1 MCNSRNSRVGPGMV
15 RFWICA
21 VLLGLSG
28 QLQGEAESSSP
39 PRAQSALE
47 PPVVRGSPLEDGA
60 RGVML
65 FRGRLLSYEVIHGRA
80 VHGGDMILGTAAEA
94 AASPRP
100 PVADGLQHIRPTARA
115 IAAVGQDLLWPE
127 GKIPYVVDS
136 GIPADQQENIA
147 AAAAAWNSKTVITW
161 SPRQAERHFVR
172 FQPAP
177 PGPCHAHVGRS
188 GRGEQGILI
197 PPSGCDVN
205 SLVHEMGHAVGLYHE
220 HEREDRDAHLAV
232 QMENLSQSA
241 AAWYLPSYVGSAP
254 YNYRSTMHYG
264 PFAAS
269 RNGRPVLETIPPG
282 MEIPAGGLSP
292 GDIDGV
298 ARLYGRPPSQV
309 TVATNPPG
317 LDLIVD
323 GVRVTTP
330 AQFSW
335 AAGTE
340 HSLEAPT
347 PQARE
352 GSRFLFGRW
361 NDEGG
366 RCRTVVADPA
376 RTWYE
381 ANFIVQHYVSTSST
395 PDGAGTV
402 TISPDSP
409 DGYYTLRTPVQVSAA
424 PATASSYDFVLWNGL
439 LAGDHGRSSNPA
451 RHTVTGPGR
460 EYAAFF
466 SRQPLFRFRSSV
478 DPILIQIDG
487 QTRAAPLTLRTS
499 DLGTSV
505 TLRVPEVQQIS
516 RLLHGRYRFD
526 TWSDGGG
533 PSHQLD
539 VPAEGGELTLSV
551 TPEYRLTTGVRFP
564 GEDRISLVP
573 PSDDGFYAVGTQ
585 VTATA
590 EPAPGRVLANWVG
603 DAAGDSPV
611 QIVAMDGVRH
621 LEAAFTTG
629 GSLRAGV
636 PKQLVLPTSAYQ
648 FQAYFYRE
656 CHVVHVPPGA
666 TRMTVGF
673 QSSQPA
679 AEVDLY
685 VQRGGSPSWHLAA
698 DDRTPVFN
706 AHFRSTDAG
715 ANERVTVTAASAPAL
730 AAGGYYIGLVT
741 YNPRQRIAGT
751 LRVDIEGAAEWV
763 QGTPGAFTFVA
774 TAAGDPPSQQL
785 RLDLGGAG
793 NSAYR
798 LESDHPWLTP
808 TPQRWSFPPT
818 RTQSISVAVA
828 AAGLEAGTYNTV
840 LRIVRLAG
848 QAATGSSASVTGV
861 AVREFPV
868 ALAVLPPE
876 PPAVSE

>member
-1 MCNSRNSRVGPGMV
+1 M
-15 RFWICA
+15 
-21 VLLGLSG
+21 
-28 QLQGEAESSSP
+28 
-39 PRAQSALE
+39 
-47 PPVVRGSPLEDGA
+47 
-60 RGVML
+60 
-65 FRGRLLSYEVIHGRA
+65 
-80 VHGGDMILGTAAEA
+80 
-94 AASPRP
+94 
-100 PVADGLQHIRPTARA
+100 RPTPRA
-115 IAAVGQDLLWPE
+115 IAAVDQDFLWPE
-127 GKIPYVVDS
+127 GKVPYVVDS
-136 GIPADQQENIA
+136 GLPADQKENISA
-147 AAAAAWNSKTVITW
+147 AVAEWNSKTVITW
-161 SPRQAERHFVR
+161 SPRRAERDFVR

-188 GRGEQGILI
+188 GRGEQGVLI

-205 SLVHEMGHAVGLYHE
+205 SLVHEMGHAVGLFHE
-220 HEREDRDAHLAV
+220 HEREDRDAHLVV
-232 QMENLSQSA
+232 QMENLSQRPDIA
-241 AAWYLPSYVGSAP
+241 ASYSPSYAGSAP
-254 YNYRSTMHYG
+254 YNYRSAMHYH

-282 MEIPAGGLSP
+282 MEIPSGGLSP

-309 TVATNPPG
+309 TVSTNPPG

-340 HSLEAPT
+340 HSLEAPA
-347 PQARE
+347 PQVRE
-352 GSRFLFGRW
+352 GGRFLFGRW
-361 NDEGG
+361 NDEGD
-366 RCRTVVADPA
+366 RRRSVVADPA

-381 ANFIVQHYVSTSST
+381 ANFIVQHYVSTSAT

-409 DGYYTLRTPVQVSAA
+409 DGYYTLRTPIQVSAA
-424 PATASSYDFVLWNGL
+424 PAAESPYDFVLWNGF

-487 QTRAAPLTLRTS
+487 QKRAAPLTLRTS
-499 DLGTSV
+499 DLGASV
-505 TLRVPEVQQIS
+505 TLRVPEVQQNA
-516 RLLHGRYRFD
+516 RMPHGRYRFD

-539 VPAEGGELTLSV
+539 VPAEGGEVTLSV
-551 TPEYRLTTGVRFP
+551 TPEYRLTTSVRFP
-564 GEDRISLVP
+564 GEGRISLVP
-573 PSDDGFYAVGTQ
+573 PSDDGFYAGGTQ

-590 EPAPGRVLANWVG
+590 EPAPERVLAAWVG
-603 DAAGDSPV
+603 DVSGDSPV
-611 QIVAMDGVRH
+611 QTVAMDGARH
-621 LEAAFTTG
+621 LQAVFMAG
-629 GSLRAGV
+629 GSLSAGV
-636 PKQLVLPTSAYQ
+636 PKQLVLPASAYQ
-648 FQAYFYRE
+648 FQAHFYDE
-656 CHVVHVPPGA
+656 CHIVQVPPGA
-666 TRMTVGF
+666 TRLTVSF
-673 QSSQPA
+673 QASQPTA
-679 AEVDLY
+679 QVDLY
-685 VQRGGSPSWHLAA
+685 VHHGRSPSWRLAA
-698 DDRTPVFN
+698 DGRTPVFN
-706 AHFRSTDAG
+706 AHFRSTSAG
-715 ANERVTVTAASAPAL
+715 ANERLTVTAASDPAL
-730 AAGGYYIGLVT
+730 AAGDYYIGLVV
-741 YNPRQRIAGT
+741 YNPRQRIEGT
-751 LRVDIEGAAEWV
+751 LRADIESAAEWV

-774 TAAGDPPSQQL
+774 TAAGDPPPQEL
-785 RLDLGGAG
+785 RLNLGGAG

-798 LESDHPWLTP
+798 IESDHPWLTT

-828 AAGLEAGTYNTV
+828 AAGLEAGTHNTV

-848 QAATGSSASVTGV
+848 QAATGSGDSVTGV

-868 ALAVLPPE
+868 ALALIPLE
-876 PPAVSE
+876 SPAVSE